1 MKKIFLYLL
10 IAPLLA
16 FSQQETKREY
26 YPSGRLLSIINY
38 TDGVSNG
45 SCKYFH
51 DYGAWA
57 IKTSLNYKNGKLIGS
72 SKTYNQNG
80 TLIETVEKSSLG
92 VQDFPFTYSYFP
104 GNNKLNLYDDDIIE
118 PSNLDFITYGD
129 IIFTII
135 EHTSDNLTCEW
146 TDISEGDNE
155 TYRGYF
161 DKVN

>member
-1 MKKIFLYLL
+1 MKKILLYLL

-38 TDGVSNG
+38 TDGVRNG

-72 SKTYNQNG
+72 SKTYNQDG
-80 TLIETVEKSSLG
+80 QLTEEGQYKYSDDWLYSRKDG
-92 VQDFPFTYSYFP
+92 VW
-104 GNNKLNLYDDDIIE
+104 
-118 PSNLDFITYGD
+118 ITYYESGELKVEITYD
-129 IIFTII
+129 ENGKSLKYISYEKDGTIPPMP
-135 EHTSDNLTCEW
+135 
-146 TDISEGDNE
+146 EG
-155 TYRGYF
+155 GC
-161 DKVN
+161 

>member
-1 MKKIFLYLL
+1 MKKLLFLL
-10 IAPLLA
+10 ISIPLI
-16 FSQQETKREY
+16 FSSCEKEEENPSNNTTTNTTLTLEQTMWDLKSSIYTNNVTGFTETTNF
-26 YPSGRLLSIINY
+26 P
-38 TDGVSNG
+38 
-45 SCKYFH
+45 
-51 DYGAWA
+51 
-57 IKTSLNYKNGKLIGS
+57 TSYHKW
-72 SKTYNQNG
+72 TFFDDG
-80 TLIETVEKSSLG
+80 TLIETVDGE
-92 VQDFPFTYSYFP
+92 DFPFTYSYFP

-129 IIFTII
+129 MIFTII